1 MSDDPDPCSSSD
13 IPRISIAVT
22 VLDPDWPRAV
32 PAVEDLAHR
41 AAAAAVA
48 VTGAAARALA
58 ARDAE
63 ISLVLA
69 DDATLRRYNRDYR
82 GIDKPTNVLAFAAAA
97 VAITGAA
104 ARALAARDAEISL
117 VLADDATLRRYNRD
131 YRGTDKPTNVLA
143 FAAAEAARGPGAPE
157 EAEGPLLLGDV
168 LLARE
173 TLVRE
178 AGKQGKRPADHLCHL
193 VVHGVLHLLGHDHQ
207 SQDEA
212 QIMERLEVA
221 ALGRLGVADPYA
233 AAETVPGMSRL
244 CG

>member
-13 IPRISIAVT
+13 IPRISVAVT

-32 PAVEDLAHR
+32 PAVEDLAR
-41 AAAAAVA
+41 QAVAAAMAVS
-48 VTGAAARALA
+48 GAAARAYA
-58 ARDAE
+58 ARDTE

-82 GIDKPTNVLAFAAAA
+82 GIDKPTNVLAFAAADA
-97 VAITGAA
+97 P
-104 ARALAARDAEISL
+104 RA
-117 VLADDATLRRYNRD
+117 
-131 YRGTDKPTNVLA
+131 
-143 FAAAEAARGPGAPE
+143 PGGS
-157 EAEGPLLLGDV
+157 EAEGQLLLGDV

-173 TLVRE
+173 TLARE
-178 AGKQGKRPADHLCHL
+178 AEEQGKRPADHLCHL
-193 VVHGVLHLLGHDHQ
+193 VVHGVLHLLGQDHQ
-207 SQDEA
+207 SEGEA

-233 AAETVPGMSRL
+233 AGVAAAGAPRV

>member
-13 IPRISIAVT
+13 IPRLSVAVT

-32 PAVEDLAHR
+32 PAVEDLAR
-41 AAAAAVA
+41 QAVAAAMAVS
-48 VTGAAARALA
+48 GAAARALA

-82 GIDKPTNVLAFAAAA
+82 GIDKPTNVLAFAAA
-97 VAITGAA
+97 
-104 ARALAARDAEISL
+104 
-117 VLADDATLRRYNRD
+117 
-131 YRGTDKPTNVLA
+131 
-143 FAAAEAARGPGAPE
+143 EAPGEP

-173 TLVRE
+173 TLARE
-178 AGKQGKRPADHLCHL
+178 AGEQGKRPADHLCHL
-193 VVHGVLHLLGHDHQ
+193 VVHGVLHLLGQDHQ
-207 SQDEA
+207 SEGEA

-233 AAETVPGMSRL
+233 AGREPAGASAGASKV

>member
-13 IPRISIAVT
+13 IPRISVAVT
-22 VLDPDWPRAV
+22 LLDPDWPQV
-32 PAVEDLAHR
+32 LPAVEDLARR
-41 AAAAAVA
+41 AAAAALA
-48 VTGAAARALA
+48 VSDAAVSSVAARAFA

-82 GIDKPTNVLAFAAAA
+82 GIDKPTNVLAFAA
-97 VAITGAA
+97 VEEPEG
-104 ARALAARDAEISL
+104 
-117 VLADDATLRRYNRD
+117 
-131 YRGTDKPTNVLA
+131 
-143 FAAAEAARGPGAPE
+143 GPGATE
-157 EAEGPLLLGDV
+157 GAEGPLLLGDV

-173 TLVRE
+173 TLTRE
-178 AGKQGKRPADHLCHL
+178 AGEQGKRPADHLCHL
-193 VVHGVLHLLGHDHQ
+193 VVHGVLHLLGQDHL
-207 SQDEA
+207 SESEA

-233 AAETVPGMSRL
+233 AVGAVAGAPSGMSPKASRV